1 MKKSFSILE
10 LVVVISL
17 LALLYTLFLP
27 KNKIDYLDELT
38 NRIEL
43 YISYTRQK
51 AMLDEKYDSKDSTWH
66 RKRWTIKFF
75 RCRES
80 EGGIYYSIFSDN
92 NKSGHPRAEDS
103 LKDPLSGKNI
113 YSSNQ
118 CKENSSNSKYVLLTK
133 NFKIID
139 VQISC
144 NSTTS
149 LGQLSFGN
157 DGKVYSRLST
167 NENESNEY
175 EITQPCSIKFVS
187 KDGNSKE
194 IILFPKT
201 GYSKINDY

>member
-1 MKKSFSILE
+1 MKKSFSLLE
-10 LVVVISL
+10 IIVTISL
-17 LALLYTLFLP
+17 IALLYTIFLP
-27 KNKIDYLDELT
+27 KNKINYLDELV

-51 AMLDEKYDSKDSTWH
+51 ALIDDKYDVEDSSWY

-80 EGGIYYSIFSDN
+80 EGGIYYSIYSDN
-92 NKSGHPRAEDS
+92 NKSGHPSSEDT

-118 CKENSSNSKYVLLTK
+118 CKENSSNSRYVLLTK
-133 NFKIID
+133 KFEITD
-139 VQISC
+139 VQMSC

-149 LGQLSFGN
+149 LGQLSFGSN
-157 DGKVYSRLST
+157 GKIYSRLSV

-175 EITQPCSIKFVS
+175 EITAPCSIKFVS

-201 GYSKINDY
+201 GYSKIN

>member
-1 MKKSFSILE
+1 MKKSFSLLE
-10 LVVVISL
+10 IIVTISL
-17 LALLYTLFLP
+17 IALLYTIFLP
-27 KNKIDYLDELT
+27 KNKINYLDELV

-51 AMLDEKYDSKDSTWH
+51 ALIDDKYDVEDSSWY

-80 EGGIYYSIFSDN
+80 EGGIYYSIYSDN
-92 NKSGHPRAEDS
+92 NKSGHPSSEDT

-133 NFKIID
+133 KFEITD
-139 VQISC
+139 VQMSC

-149 LGQLSFGN
+149 LGQLSFGSN
-157 DGKVYSRLST
+157 GKIYSRLSV

-175 EITQPCSIKFVS
+175 EITAPCSIKFVS

-201 GYSKINDY
+201 GYSKIN

>member
-27 KNKIDYLDELT
+27 KNKINYLDELT

-51 AMLDEKYDSKDSTWH
+51 ALIDEKYDLKDSTWH

-80 EGGIYYSIFSDN
+80 EGGLYYSIFSDN
-92 NKSGHPRAEDS
+92 NKSGHPSAEDS

-133 NFKIID
+133 NFKITDI
-139 VQISC
+139 QISC

-149 LGQLSFGN
+149 LGQLSFGS

-201 GYSKINDY
+201 GYSKINEY